1 MLKNAN
7 DVVNLTNALRVKQ
20 QHDVHV
26 AYLHKHIVGVSLCLI
41 FARLCPISIFLII
54 LLLIVRILSLY
65 Y

>member
-7 DVVNLTNALRVKQ
+7 AVANLTKELRVKQ
-20 QHDVHV
+20 QHDMHV

-41 FARLCPISIFLII
+41 FARLCPISLFLIM
-54 LLLIVRILSLY
+54 LLLILRILSLY